1 MKQNLRYSSS
11 KHRKEKKTARW
22 EKLKQT
28 NSVKTPCNNMSKLV
42 KKNELNKNINDTNA
56 MFEFTRGLKMRQ
68 TKRLNRRI

>member
-11 KHRKEKKTARW
+11 THRKEKKTVRW

-42 KKNELNKNINDTNA
+42 KKMN
-56 MFEFTRGLKMRQ
+56 
-68 TKRLNRRI
+68 